1 LERDQRHWDKRFA
14 ARANEPGDPEP
25 FLVQQSNRL
34 NSGSVLDL
42 ASGDGRNSLF
52 LASIGFSV
60 TAADISP
67 IALSRLNHFSSLQE
81 SHIRTVQMD
90 FDDKF
95 SLPGP
100 DAFED
105 TFDNLIIF
113 FFRPPDHLWKV
124 IPDLL
129 KPGGKILLCTFNLQQ
144 HDNEGFPSRFCLKPG
159 ELTSVHPQLEV
170 ELYQSFED
178 KGRFLDA
185 YGFKKT
191 NTISIPI

>member
-1 LERDQRHWDKRFA
+1 LKKDQLHWDKRFA

-25 FLVQQSNRL
+25 FLVQQYNRL

-67 IALSRLNHFSSLQE
+67 IALSRLHHFSSLQD

-95 SLPGP
+95 SLLGP

-105 TFDNLIIF
+105 MFDNLIIF
-113 FFRPPDHLWKV
+113 FFKPPDHLWKV

-129 KPGGKILLCTFNLQQ
+129 KPGGKILLCSFNLQQ
-144 HDNEGFPSRFCLKPG
+144 HDNKGFSSRFCLKPG

-185 YGFKKT
+185 YVLTKM
-191 NTISIPI
+191 NSISVPI

>member
-1 LERDQRHWDKRFA
+1 LQRDQLHWDKRFA
-14 ARANEPGDPEP
+14 ARANEPADPEP
-25 FLVQQSNRL
+25 FLVQQHNRL

-52 LASIGFSV
+52 LASIGFNV

-67 IALSRLNHFSSLQE
+67 LALSRLNHFSTLQD
-81 SHIRTVQMD
+81 SHISTVQMD
-90 FDDKF
+90 FDNKF
-95 SLPGP
+95 SLGP
-100 DAFED
+100 DAFEEM
-105 TFDNLIIF
+105 FENLIIF
-113 FFRPPDHLWKV
+113 FFKPPDHLWKV

-144 HDNEGFPSRFCLKPG
+144 HDNKGFPGRFCLKPG

-185 YGFKKT
+185 YVFRKM
-191 NTISIPI
+191 NTAES